1 MKRKRL
7 ITLLMF
13 FCILA
18 GNAWGENK
26 LYFEYNVVEF
36 SNADNPGTDGSGN
49 YLYQQHLLWLW
60 NGETEPYDIT
70 ENGKDGDFVITA
82 TTTEDLRITDYKEK
96 IDDYNYVLNNTE
108 VHFNGV
114 QTSGNRGTI
123 TITATNPDFGGVT
136 YQCSYQISYHMDNKK
151 WSFYSKRLEIGRY
164 KDDNPKSVFRDWCD
178 KYPAKWV
185 LENTGAVDPAYWY
198 QDAINGDISLEATF
212 GNPTTAVKL
221 FSEAAG
227 LIIDAPAGKFGM
239 YNESDV
245 EDYAE
250 DRFIALKVGASVTIP
265 ASYFSDLAHPRIRI
279 KMGRYGGP
287 DADHPQINL
296 TIINGKDALG
306 NKITGEGTYQI
317 GGSAWWG
324 NKNDKHQRGEYH
336 FIVDDNT
343 KDFTINVHGGQFLKL
358 YTIEVYNSET
368 MITENSVLGSNYQL
382 LTKKRNGITTPASGT
397 YYLHYRGK
405 GEHSHVV
412 TNSTDNYAP
421 TGTVYPQASD
431 FTAYNGGIEHTYTA
445 GTQYSTEVPFGT
457 FEIRLDC
464 YTINGLY
471 CTDYAERSMSAGYFE
486 KQTYPYTWDFTDV
499 STYAYSGGAMWNEGQ
514 YNDVIKYNKRYSWKI
529 VEFDNDY
536 THYNTFRCGH
546 QLGWDVSGHNIVYCG
561 GSQLW
566 CGKQILPEIAGLGF
580 TPSNYSSSYNN
591 SLQLLPYGDNQ
602 YKINGK
608 DYHGILI
615 NQNKTSWW
623 SYRITIPE
631 VPDGGAVYARVHPL
645 PFPADPNNP
654 TENEAKYPI
663 AGYTYGDYK
672 KPVVKN
678 NVVQDPGN
686 VDVPIGSTSETK
698 AITTNDGT
706 GDIIYVIPGT
716 SQSDGENENI
726 TLYFNGVII
735 EKIAVSTDKKTFNA
749 LGWTTESRNHDI
761 DPSLTAEMNG
771 RGIKTYAVTG
781 VDYDKKKVTMTD
793 ISNAGL
799 MHSASDGDNYACILR
814 NTADEPLEVVNG
826 GFYLFVPDMHDE
838 QGSTTGDGYQL
849 KDYVPSMKSSIMKA
863 KVNYAVPTS
872 MIDETTYT
880 TAKNTAVIPATSGDY
895 TNFAFTYQYYQLDEN
910 GNRISEKRDGVQ
922 GFYRIATGGAY
933 SLGNQGYL
941 PLETSQLSSE
951 TLNSSRGFELAF
963 DDDDESGEIT
973 AIENIEANKSEVA
986 AKAAVYYSL
995 SGQQLSGKPAKGG
1008 IYICNGK
1015 KVIIK

>member
-18 GNAWGENK
+18 VNAWGENK

-60 NGETEPYDIT
+60 NGETVPYDIT
-70 ENGKDGDFVITA
+70 ANGKDGDFVITA

-123 TITATNPDFGGVT
+123 TITATNPDFGGMT

-164 KDDNPKSVFRDWCD
+164 KDDNPKSEFRNWCD
-178 KYPAKWV
+178 TYSDPAKWR
-185 LENTGAVDPAYWY
+185 LENSGTVNPAYWY
-198 QDAINGDISLEATF
+198 QDAISGDISLAATF

-221 FSEAAG
+221 FKEAAG
-227 LIIDAPAGKFGM
+227 LIINAPAGKFGM

-250 DRFIALKVGASVTIP
+250 DRFIALKKGASVTIP
-265 ASYFSDLAHPRIRI
+265 KSYYAGFANPRIRI
-279 KMGRYGGP
+279 KMGRYGGT
-287 DADHPQINL
+287 DSEHPQIDL
-296 TIINGKDALG
+296 TITNGKDALG
-306 NKITGEGTYQI
+306 TAITGDGTYQI

-324 NKNDKHQRGEYH
+324 AKNDKHQRGEYH
-336 FIVDDNT
+336 FIVADT
-343 KDFTINVHGGQFLKL
+343 EQDFTIYVHEGQFLEL
-358 YTIEVYNSET
+358 YTIEVYNSAT
-368 MITENSVLGSNYQL
+368 MITENSVLGTNYKL
-382 LTKKRNGITTPASGT
+382 LKKKKGNTITPASGT

-405 GEHSHVV
+405 GEHTHVV
-412 TNSTDNYAP
+412 TNLSDNYVP
-421 TGTVYPQASD
+421 TGTISPSASD
-431 FTAYNGGIEHTYTA
+431 FSDYTGGTVHTYTTPNS
-445 GTQYSTEVPFGT
+445 GTPFGT
-457 FEIRLDC
+457 FQIRLNC
-464 YTINGLY
+464 YTLNGIY

-486 KQTYPYTWDFTDV
+486 KQTYPCTWDFTDV
-499 STYAYSGGAMWNEGQ
+499 SPYAYSGGAMWWEGQ
-514 YNDVIKYNKRYSWKI
+514 YDEVAKYNKRYSWELHAYDGNK
-529 VEFDNDY
+529 
-536 THYNTFRCGH
+536 THYHTFRCGH
-546 QLGWDVSGHNIVYCG
+546 QLSWDVSGHNVVYCG

-580 TPSNYSSSYNN
+580 TPSNYSSSYDN

-602 YKINGK
+602 YQINGK

-645 PFPADPNNP
+645 PYSNNP
-654 TENEAKYPI
+654 TDDEKEAKYPI
-663 AGYTYGDYK
+663 AGYTYGDYR

-749 LGWTTESRNHDI
+749 LGWTTESRDHDI

-771 RGIKTYAVTG
+771 RNITTYLVTG
-781 VDYDKKKVTMTD
+781 VDYTKKRVTMTPIND
-793 ISNAGL
+793 YL
-799 MHSASDGDNYACILR
+799 MHKATDDGQEYACILK
-814 NTADEPLEVVNG
+814 NSAESTLDIVNG

-838 QGSTTGDGYQL
+838 QGETSTSGYKL
-849 KDYVPSMKSSIMKA
+849 KNYYNDSEHPSIMKSKLNPA
-863 KVNYAVPTS
+863 YPANYFSPGSLQVGTP
-872 MIDETTYT
+872 IPWKDES
-880 TAKNTAVIPATSGDY
+880 N
-895 TNFAFTYQYYQLDEN
+895 TNFAFTYQYYALDGN
-910 GNRISEKRDGVQ
+910 GDTDGGVINGVQ
-922 GFYRIATGGAY
+922 GFYRIAKNGGWSY
-933 SLGNQGYL
+933 GNQGYL
-941 PLETSQLSSE
+941 PLETNLIDSDIMGGA
-951 TLNSSRGFELAF
+951 RGFELSF
-963 DDDDESGEIT
+963 DEDEGGEIT
-973 AIENIEANKSEVA
+973 AIENIETRKSEAIVETA
-986 AKAAVYYSL
+986 IYYSL
-995 SGQQLSGKPAKGG
+995 SGQKLSGKPAKGG

-1015 KVIIK
+1015 KIAIK